1 MSFCYKILYKSFYDC
16 IFMNG
21 KIIAMNRKTNNPT
34 ANIYLYLFLF
44 LFKSF
49 NSFFILS
56 LFIEWRYI
64 YSICLLIKYTYDES
78 FLIYSYK

>member
-56 LFIEWRYI
+56 LVYRVEIHLFYLFTYQIYI
-64 YSICLLIKYTYDES
+64 
-78 FLIYSYK
+78 